1 MGSLTRTTGSP
12 SERIRRPR
20 SRRTAGSARAP
31 RRRLL
36 APVALASIALVT
48 AGCGNT
54 AAPAGAAHSAPSSA
68 TQDAR
73 SPSGAQ
79 SPRSSA
85 PAGAGTAS
93 SGSPDRSSD
102 PAGTGSAADA
112 GTSRRC
118 TADHLSMSLGRA
130 DAGAGQI
137 YYRLTFV
144 NKADQSCTLHGFP
157 GVSLIRRDGNVVG
170 VPAEREGG
178 TRAQTVIGPGEAAGV
193 SLHTL
198 NQGINGS
205 ACWGRADYLRVY
217 PPGSREALT
226 LRDPQ
231 LRVCGD
237 RFTTTAVER

>member
-1 MGSLTRTTGSP
+1 MGSLTRTTGSS
-12 SERIRRPR
+12 SERIRLPR

-31 RRRLL
+31 RRRVL
-36 APVALASIALVT
+36 APVALASVALVT
-48 AGCGNT
+48 AGCGDT
-54 AAPAGAAHSAPSSA
+54 SAPAGAAHSAPSSA
-68 TQDAR
+68 AQD
-73 SPSGAQ
+73 AQ
-79 SPRSSA
+79 SPFGTQSPQSSA

-93 SGSPDRSSD
+93 PGSTARSSE
-102 PAGTGSAADA
+102 PAGTASEA
-112 GTSRRC
+112 GASRRC

-157 GVSLIRRDGNVVG
+157 GVSLIRRDGSAVG

-178 TRAQTVIGPGEAAGV
+178 TRAQTVIGAGKSAGV

-217 PPGSREALT
+217 PPGSKEALT

-231 LRVCGD
+231 LRVCGG
-237 RFTTTAVER
+237 RFTTTAVGR